1 MTCRARAAGSPRRAG
16 APGSHRRVGAVALF
30 LVAAPVLAACS
41 CRGESAPASGSDRRE
56 LTVFAASSLMEAF
69 QDLAPRFEQ
78 RRSDVDVVLAFAGSQ
93 VLRLQIEHGAR
104 AHVFA
109 SADLGHVQALAD
121 AGLVTSPQVFATNE
135 LAVIVP
141 SDNPARIESFGDLR
155 EAERLVVGAAAVP
168 VGAYAREALARAG
181 VHYGEAFA
189 AEVLARVVSHEPS
202 ARLARARVEI
212 GEADA
217 AIVYRTD
224 ALAGGAAV
232 RVLPL
237 PSSLGVRAEYGIA
250 AAAET
255 ATRADAEAWISFV
268 LSPEGQGILA
278 RRGFGAA
285 QPSTQ
290 DRPRDRG
297 AVSP

>member
-1 MTCRARAAGSPRRAG
+1 MTCRARAAGSPRWAG
-16 APGSHRRVGAVALF
+16 TVALF
-30 LVAAPVLAACS
+30 LALAPVLAAWS

-69 QDLAPRFEQ
+69 QDLAPRFER
-78 RRSDVDVVLAFAGSQ
+78 RRSEVDVVLAFAGSQ

-155 EAERLVVGAAAVP
+155 GAERLVVGAAAVP
-168 VGAYAREALARAG
+168 VGAYAREALARAA

-224 ALAGGAAV
+224 AVAGAAAV
-232 RVLPL
+232 RALPV

-255 ATRADAEAWISFV
+255 ADRADAEAWISFV

-285 QPSTQ
+285 QPSPQ
-290 DRPRDRG
+290 DRPRDRQ
-297 AVSP
+297 AARP

>member
-1 MTCRARAAGSPRRAG
+1 MTCRTRAA
-16 APGSHRRVGAVALF
+16 ALF
-30 LVAAPVLAACS
+30 LALAPALAAWS
-41 CRGESAPASGSDRRE
+41 CRGESAPASDSDRRE

-69 QDLAPRFEQ
+69 QDLAPRFE
-78 RRSDVDVVLAFAGSQ
+78 RHRADVDVVLAFAGSQ

-121 AGLVTSPQVFATNE
+121 AGLMTSPQVFATNE

-141 SDNPARIESFGDLR
+141 SDNPARIESLGDLR
-155 EAERLVVGAAAVP
+155 AAERLVVGAAAVP
-168 VGAYAREALARAG
+168 VGTYARKALALAG

-212 GEADA
+212 GDADA

-224 ALAGGAAV
+224 ALAGGTAV
-232 RVLPL
+232 RALSV

-250 AAAET
+250 AATET
-255 ATRADAEAWISFV
+255 ANRADAEAWISFV
-268 LSPEGQGILA
+268 RSPEGQGILA

-285 QPSTQ
+285 QPGTQNHRESTG
-290 DRPRDRG
+290 REPASPRAREP
-297 AVSP
+297 VSP